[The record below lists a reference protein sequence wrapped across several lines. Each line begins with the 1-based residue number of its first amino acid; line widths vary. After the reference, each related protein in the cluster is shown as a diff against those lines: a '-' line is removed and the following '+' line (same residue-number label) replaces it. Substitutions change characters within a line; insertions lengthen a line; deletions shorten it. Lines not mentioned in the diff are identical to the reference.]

1 MFLNDL
7 FQLVKPEFVRERLEP
22 LERWKGLAVVFLFFQ
37 FSWRVKAENLEE
49 IARVG
54 KEPLPPYPIEEIGF
68 EDVWGLFFRFP
79 CHCYDSWWDS
89 LGSLLDTFHFYCIYT
104 CGTVCGVLA
113 GVNSVK
119 TRGSTWFVRHESTSG
134 NMVQIPRALWGVL
147 WTSFHCWWPSIL
159 VTIGL

>member
-22 LERWKGLAVVFLFFQ
+22 LERWKGLAVVFLYFQ

-68 EDVWGLFFRFP
+68 EDVCFF
-79 CHCYDSWWDS
+79 S
-89 LGSLLDTFHFYCIYT
+89 LDFLVIATTADGIAWAVCKKHLSSLLLHLHLWYCVWYI
-104 CGTVCGVLA
+104 
-113 GVNSVK
+113 N
-119 TRGSTWFVRHESTSG
+119 TWFHLICATRIYQWEYD
-134 NMVQIPRALWGVL
+134 MWQIPRALWGVL